1 MLDVSTLNE
10 AQREAVTAG
19 EGPLLVIAGAGSG
32 KTRTIV
38 YRLAWLVEQGCDAS
52 SMLLLT
58 FTRKAAQ
65 EMLDRASI
73 LLEQQLMG
81 VQGGTFHAFAF
92 SVLRRWQPEWLLE
105 RGAGLSVMDSAD
117 SASAIQHCK
126 AALNIGKGDRSFPRT
141 QTVISLLSKAR
152 NKEMELEDVLRREA
166 QHLLPHASDIIRLG
180 EAYAAYRREHA
191 LLDYDDLL
199 FELEAMLKERPDV
212 LDAQRRRFRHVLVDE
227 YQDTNRVQARLVRL
241 LAGEGEKAGV
251 MAVGDDAQS
260 IYAFRG
266 ATVHNILDFPKLFP
280 GTRIVRLEE
289 NYRSV
294 QPVLDVANALL
305 ENAPEGYRKRLFS
318 RRECADEPAVR
329 LYRPLSDL
337 TQGRIAAR
345 RIAELL
351 DSVRPE
357 EIAVLFR
364 AGYQSYHLE
373 VELNKLGI
381 PFRKYG
387 GLRYAEASHVKDVL
401 AFARLVLNPL
411 DLPSFE
417 RIAALSKGI
426 GPRTSRKLYDAAA
439 AGDAAV
445 LRKAGARYPDFL
457 ADLELVASL
466 RPLARRPAKIIA
478 DILEHYR
485 PRLEVIYPD
494 DWPRRQQGL
503 EELSTIAAGY
513 DELGAFIG
521 DLALESPEDD
531 EADADL
537 RRRVVL
543 STVHSAK
550 GLEWSAVLVLD
561 LVEDRF
567 PSRHALARADDY
579 EEERRLM
586 YVACTRARNSLDL
599 FVPMSLYSRSAG
611 GQEPATP
618 SPFVRELPL
627 DDMDEYYETYGG
639 VMALRRAE
647 GRESGPACS
656 AHASPRDSAVLPGAM
671 FSPSSRFLPPVR
683 RTEPDNI
690 WDEGADDL
698 FDEDGNPQPRAP
710 LFPGGSLRERGA
722 ARREARL
729 ARAAARASR
738 DPDAEYL
745 ADIAA
750 HPDREEAPDR
760 PASAAPEL
768 PGEAPASGGCSGPAG
783 KLGFCRHRVFG
794 RGKIV
799 EALPPDRYRV
809 NFPGFGLKVILA
821 AYLSMEE

>member
-466 RPLARRPAKIIA
+466 RPFAGRPVKIIA

-485 PRLEVIYPD
+485 PRLEIVYPD

-513 DELGAFIG
+513 DDLGTFIG

-550 GLEWSAVLVLD
+550 GLEWAAVLILD

-586 YVACTRARNSLDL
+586 YVACTRARDSLDL

-611 GQEPATP
+611 GQEPAVP

-627 DDMDEYYETYGG
+627 DGMDEYYETYGG

-656 AHASPRDSAVLPGAM
+656 AHASPRDSAVLPGSM

-683 RTEPDNI
+683 RTEPDDI

-698 FDEDGNPQPRAP
+698 FDEDGNPLPRAP
-710 LFPGGSLRERGA
+710 RFSARPFSGERGA
-722 ARREARL
+722 ARREARI

-738 DPDAEYL
+738 DPDDEYL
-745 ADIAA
+745 ADITA
-750 HPDREEAPDR
+750 HPDREETVSR
-760 PASAAPEL
+760 
-768 PGEAPASGGCSGPAG
+768 PASGGQSAGGRDAAPAE

>member
-1 MLDVSTLNE
+1 MLDVSMLNE

-65 EMLDRASI
+65 EMLHRASM
-73 LLEQQLMG
+73 LLAQQLTG

-117 SASAIQHCK
+117 SSSAIQHCK
-126 AALNIGKGDRSFPRT
+126 TALNIGKGDRSFPKV
-141 QTVISLLSKAR
+141 QTVIGLLSKAR

-199 FELEAMLKERPDV
+199 FELEGMLKERPDV

-227 YQDTNRVQARLVRL
+227 YQDTNKVQARLVRL

-266 ATVHNILDFPKLFP
+266 ATVHNILDFPRLFP

-318 RRECADEPAVR
+318 RREYADEPAVR

-337 TQGRIAAR
+337 TQARIAAR

-401 AFARLVLNPL
+401 AFSRLVLNPL

-417 RIAALSKGI
+417 RIAALTRGI
-426 GPRTSRKLYDAAA
+426 GPKTSRKLYDMAA
-439 AGDAAV
+439 AGDAAA
-445 LRKAGARYPDFL
+445 LRKAGAKYPEFL
-457 ADLELVASL
+457 ADLELVAAL
-466 RPLARRPAKIIA
+466 RPLAQRPAEIIA

-485 PRLEVIYPD
+485 PRLEALYPD
-494 DWPRRQQGL
+494 DWPRRRQGL

-513 DELGAFIG
+513 DNLGAFIG
-521 DLALESPEDD
+521 DLALESPEEDD
-531 EADADL
+531 VDAGL

-550 GLEWSAVLVLD
+550 GLEWAAVLLLD

-567 PSRHALARADDY
+567 PSRHALTRADDY

-586 YVACTRARNSLDL
+586 YVACTRAKDSLDL

-639 VMALRRAE
+639 ALALRRAE
-647 GRESGPACS
+647 GGSGS
-656 AHASPRDSAVLPGAM
+656 ALPSLAASAASPRDAAILPGAT
-671 FSPSSRFLPPVR
+671 FSPSSRFLPQVR

-698 FDEDGNPQPRAP
+698 FDEDGKPQSRPPQSCGRP
-710 LFPGGSLRERGA
+710 FPGERGT
-722 ARREARL
+722 ARRQARL
-729 ARAAARASR
+729 ARAAARASC

-750 HPDREEAPDR
+750 HPDREETLPRPDSGVQ
-760 PASAAPEL
+760 AAAPVE
-768 PGEAPASGGCSGPAG
+768 
-783 KLGFCRHRVFG
+783 KLGFCRHRLFG

-799 EALPPDRYRV
+799 EALPPDKFRV
-809 NFPGFGLKVILA
+809 NFPGLGLKVILA
-821 AYLSMEE
+821 AYLAMEE

>member
-1 MLDVSTLNE
+1 MLDVSMLNE

-65 EMLDRASI
+65 EMLHRASM
-73 LLEQQLMG
+73 LLAQQLTG

-117 SASAIQHCK
+117 SSSAIQHCK
-126 AALNIGKGDRSFPRT
+126 TALNIGKGDRSFPKI
-141 QTVISLLSKAR
+141 QTVIGLLSKAR

-227 YQDTNRVQARLVRL
+227 YQDTNKVQARLVRL
-241 LAGEGEKAGV
+241 LAGEGEMAGV

-266 ATVHNILDFPKLFP
+266 ATVHNILDFPRLFP

-318 RRECADEPAVR
+318 RREYADEPAVR

-337 TQGRIAAR
+337 TQARIAAR

-417 RIAALSKGI
+417 RIAALTRGI
-426 GPRTSRKLYDAAA
+426 GPKTSRKLYDMAA
-439 AGDAAV
+439 AGDAAA
-445 LRKAGARYPDFL
+445 LRKAGAKYPEFL
-457 ADLELVASL
+457 ADLELVAAL
-466 RPLARRPAKIIA
+466 RPLAQRPAEIIA

-485 PRLEVIYPD
+485 PRLEALYPD
-494 DWPRRQQGL
+494 DWPRRRQGL

-513 DELGAFIG
+513 DNLGAFIG
-521 DLALESPEDD
+521 DLALESPEEDD
-531 EADADL
+531 VDAGL

-550 GLEWSAVLVLD
+550 GLEWSAVLLLD

-567 PSRHALARADDY
+567 PSRHALTRADDY

-586 YVACTRARNSLDL
+586 YVACTRAKDSLDL

-639 VMALRRAE
+639 ALALRRAE
-647 GRESGPACS
+647 GSSGS
-656 AHASPRDSAVLPGAM
+656 ALPSLAASAASPRDAAILPGAT
-671 FSPSSRFLPPVR
+671 FSPSSRFLPQVR

-698 FDEDGNPQPRAP
+698 FDEDGKPQSRPPQSCGRP
-710 LFPGGSLRERGA
+710 FPGERGT
-722 ARREARL
+722 ARRQARL
-729 ARAAARASR
+729 ARAAARASC

-750 HPDREEAPDR
+750 HPDREETLPRPDSGVQ
-760 PASAAPEL
+760 AAAPVE
-768 PGEAPASGGCSGPAG
+768 
-783 KLGFCRHRVFG
+783 KLGFCRHRLFG

-799 EALPPDRYRV
+799 EALPPDKFRV
-809 NFPGFGLKVILA
+809 NFPGLGLKVILA
-821 AYLSMEE
+821 AYLAMEE